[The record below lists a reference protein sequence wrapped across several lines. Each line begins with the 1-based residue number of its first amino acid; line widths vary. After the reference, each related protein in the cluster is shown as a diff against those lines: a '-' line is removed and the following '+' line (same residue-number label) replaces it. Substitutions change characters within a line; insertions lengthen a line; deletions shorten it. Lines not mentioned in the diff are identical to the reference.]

1 MGKNDSP
8 HALKMYN
15 ALSKEVNQEAA
26 DHFSAKYALS
36 KSADFE
42 KKFKWASKVCE
53 FLEESYDEDTIGRIR
68 SSCSCE
74 DGTTKAAK
82 IKSYLRTAK
91 NIAEFAEIFNSKETY
106 ARIETDGESL
116 LFIYPTCY
124 CSYVKR
130 VDQNISKTWCY
141 CTLGYAKSLFEKVF
155 EAPVK
160 AELLESIKTGGK
172 QCVVRITTS

>member
-1 MGKNDSP
+1 MAKNDSP
-8 HALKMYN
+8 HAIRMYN
-15 ALSKEVNQEAA
+15 SIAEVNQEAA
-26 DHFSAKYALS
+26 DDLSERFTLS

-42 KKFKWASKVCE
+42 KKFRWASNVCD
-53 FLEESYDEDTIGRIR
+53 FLEDRFDEDTICKIR
-68 SSCSCE
+68 SACNCE
-74 DGTTKAAK
+74 DGSTKADK
-82 IKSYLRTAK
+82 MKHYLK
-91 NIAEFAEIFNSKETY
+91 LSKDLSCFVDIFNSHESY
-106 ARIETDGESL
+106 AKIELCGDSL

-130 VDQNISKTWCY
+130 VDHSISKTWCY

-172 QCVVRITTS
+172 QCIIKITR